1 MEKNC
6 FKCGETLPLTEF
18 YKHPKMLDGHVNK
31 CKKCNKADVRGNYF
45 ENKLKDGFI
54 DKERKRGRQKYHSLY
69 KGTDKANKQRDK
81 MYEEKYPEKKLV
93 RIKCQHLIKPFEG
106 AEKHH
111 WSYNIEHAKDVIW
124 LSKKDHMKSHRFI
137 IYDQERFMYR
147 RFDTNVLLDT
157 KESHLEF
164 INYCILNYED

>member
-1 MEKNC
+1 M
-6 FKCGETLPLTEF
+6 
-18 YKHPKMLDGHVNK
+18 
-31 CKKCNKADVRGNYF
+31 
-45 ENKLKDGFI
+45 
-54 DKERKRGRQKYHSLY
+54 
-69 KGTDKANKQRDK
+69 
-81 MYEEKYPEKKLV
+81 
-93 RIKCQHLIKPFEG
+93 IKPFEG

-147 RFDTNVLLDT
+147 RFDTNILLDT